1 MKDVIKRIAIMAFA
15 LAIVFAFLPD
25 FGLSEAYAGEN
36 SLKGTYLA
44 STLSDKYSGQNL
56 ICDGDLKIIMNQDLD
71 LWSLESDYDI
81 DIVSEGDVTYTLKLS
96 GKDARIQGNKI
107 YVQNTILSVD
117 QIDENGS
124 DTDKYAIEADDEFIV
139 DDSMIV
145 IVAKNGIKANGVFN
159 LVSSYCSV
167 YSYYPDGEGILIDK
181 EPLYIDVSAL
191 QITMS
196 GENSYGIRST
206 EGDINFIS
214 SYDCVIRT
222 ESENSFPIYG
232 KGNVVFSKS
241 DVELIGNKAA
251 CVAPTA
257 GLIIKKNNYIKV
269 PTKGDVVKYNINF
282 DTIGDPNGKIAKKV
296 TISKKYLSDKACT
309 VYAPNKVYT
318 GDRIRPIVVR
328 WNGNKI
334 TKDKSYKVSYSNN
347 LNVGKAKVTIK
358 GIGNFTGKV
367 VKYFKINPKGTTLLK
382 PEPLSKAVRVKWKI
396 QKARMSKTH
405 ITGYK
410 IKVATNKSFTKNVK
424 TVTVKGY
431 SKVSRRIKN
440 LKAKK
445 KYYVKI
451 RTYKVIN
458 SKYYYSKWSAYKT
471 FTTKG

>member
-25 FGLSEAYAGEN
+25 FGLSEAYAGD
-36 SLKGTYLA
+36 SLDPGEYKA
-44 STLSDKYSGQNL
+44 SELSKYSGQNL
-56 ICDGDLKIIMNQDLD
+56 ECSGDVKIIMDQDLD
-71 LWSLESDYDI
+71 LWSLTSKYNI

-96 GKDARIQGNKI
+96 GRDARIKGKNI
-107 YVQNTILSVD
+107 YVQNTILSID
-117 QIDENGS
+117 QTDENAES
-124 DTDKYAIEADDEFIV
+124 DNKTFAIEVDNEFIT

-145 IVAKNGIKANGVFN
+145 IIANKGIKAKGVFN
-159 LVSSYCSV
+159 LVSSYCFI
-167 YSYYPDGEGILIDK
+167 YSYWDDGEGILIDK

-191 QITMS
+191 QITMA
-196 GENSYGIRST
+196 GENCYGIRST

-222 ESENSFPIYG
+222 ERENSFPIYG
-232 KGNVVFSKS
+232 KGNVIFSKS

-269 PTKGDVVKYNINF
+269 PTKGDVVKYNIGH
-282 DTIGDPNGKIAKKV
+282 DTIGDSDGKIANEV

-367 VKYFKINPKGTTLLK
+367 VKYFRIYPKGTTLLK

-410 IKVATNKSFTKNVK
+410 IRVATNKSFTKNVK

-431 SKVSRRIKN
+431 SKVSRKIKN

-451 RTYKVIN
+451 RTYKIVN
-458 SKYYYSKWSAYKT
+458 GKYYYSKWSSYKT

>member
-1 MKDVIKRIAIMAFA
+1 MKTSIKKIVVIA
-15 LAIVFAFLPD
+15 LALTIAFAFLPD
-25 FGLSEAYAGEN
+25 LGMSKSYAMETLDGGEYPASQLN
-36 SLKGTYLA
+36 SLYGGAKLFVND
-44 STLSDKYSGQNL
+44 SMKITLDE
-56 ICDGDLKIIMNQDLD
+56 DLD
-71 LWSLESDYDI
+71 LCGLMVEGDLTVVNQGSTVHEFRIKDGNAQLSAYNIYLDGVTL
-81 DIVSEGDVTYTLKLS
+81 IVSHEVSEDDTIAIFVDDDFIVNNSVISITSIKGTLL
-96 GKDARIQGNKI
+96 GGNFELTDSS
-107 YVQNTILSVD
+107 YFMTSYF
-117 QIDENGS
+117 ENGEGVKLDKKPMTIRNSEVYINMLGS
-124 DTDKYAIEADDEFIV
+124 D
-139 DDSMIV
+139 
-145 IVAKNGIKANGVFN
+145 
-159 LVSSYCSV
+159 
-167 YSYYPDGEGILIDK
+167 
-181 EPLYIDVSAL
+181 
-191 QITMS
+191 
-196 GENSYGIRST
+196 SYGIKSAG
-206 EGDINFIS
+206 GDIN
-214 SYDCVIRT
+214 Y
-222 ESENSFPIYG
+222 ENSEGRINAEYANSFPIYG
-232 KGNVVFSKS
+232 KGKVVFSKS
-241 DVELIGNKAA
+241 DMELNGEKAA

-257 GLIIKKNNYIKV
+257 GITIKPNNYIKV
-269 PTKGDVVKYNINF
+269 PSKGDVVKYNINF

-367 VKYFKINPKGTTLLK
+367 VKYFKIIPKGTTLLK

-458 SKYYYSKWSAYKT
+458 GKYYNSKWSAYKT